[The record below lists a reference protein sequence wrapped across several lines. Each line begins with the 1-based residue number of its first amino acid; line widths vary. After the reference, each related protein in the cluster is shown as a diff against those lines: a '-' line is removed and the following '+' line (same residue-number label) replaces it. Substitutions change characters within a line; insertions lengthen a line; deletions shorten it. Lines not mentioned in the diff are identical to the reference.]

1 MKAQLAKT
9 LAILLGRN
17 RDLTPE
23 QRDFVRQWHRQQI
36 DVIAMTV
43 CQLMFPISLVMIV
56 VAYAMAP
63 WNRLVPQVGTHVLMS
78 LMLWL
83 WPRLRRRTRIDPSHY
98 FYCLGLVCSVGYA
111 YTMRTTLTGATTVPQ
126 TVLWPFIMG
135 SVSIFTILFCPY
147 FNYMVAVTLLVQ
159 LALGA
164 WAASANP
171 LIIMPRWMI
180 TEAEV
185 LAFAAAAAYGRIY
198 RARQEALGELNSRTL
213 VLELERLRVEA
224 HERDLALARQ
234 MQDSFT
240 PASQSLAWGPFEA
253 QFYHLKY
260 GVLGGDW
267 AASRRTEASLILV
280 VADATGKGIAAGL
293 VVHAIQSLWAF
304 ALQDSAFDPIR
315 WINGANRTLCE
326 LGNGSAHT
334 MSMAIAVITEARVT
348 YYSAGHVPL
357 FLLYGHGP
365 DERLKTVTGG
375 GMPLGIARDI
385 RIKPVTVDWTDEPCS
400 ALFLGT
406 DGVFDRGTRTTRK
419 AVRGL
424 MDAVDAQGSAGLA
437 TCASEDDKLLVMV
450 RRAA

>member
-1 MKAQLAKT
+1 MKAHFART
-9 LAILLGRN
+9 LAILLGSN

-43 CQLMFPISLVMIV
+43 CQLMFPVSLVMIV
-56 VAYAMAP
+56 ITYAMAP
-63 WNRLVPQVGTHVLMS
+63 WKRLVPQVGTHIAMS

-83 WPRLRRRTRIDPSHY
+83 WPRLRGRRRIDPTHY
-98 FYCLGLVCSVGYA
+98 FYGLGLVCSVGYA
-111 YTMRTTLTGATTVPQ
+111 YTMRTTLTGATTVEQ
-126 TVLWPFIMG
+126 TALWPFIMG
-135 SVSIFTILFCPY
+135 GVSIFTVLFCPY
-147 FNYMVAVTLLVQ
+147 FNYMVTVTLLIQ

-164 WAASANP
+164 WAASVNP
-171 LIIMPRWMI
+171 LIIMPRWLI
-180 TEAEV
+180 SEAQI

-198 RARQEALGELNSRTL
+198 RTRQEALGELNSRTL
-213 VLELERLRVEA
+213 MLELERLRVEA

-240 PASQSLAWGPFEA
+240 PATQSLAWGSFEA

-267 AASRRTEASLILV
+267 AASRRTDDGLILV

-304 ALQDSAFDPIR
+304 ALLDAAFEPIR
-315 WINGANRTLCE
+315 WINGVNRTLCE
-326 LGNGSAHT
+326 LGSGSDHS

-357 FLLYGHGP
+357 FLLQGSGP

-375 GMPLGIARDI
+375 GMPLGIAREI
-385 RIKPVTVDWTDEPCS
+385 RIEPVTVDWSEAPCT

-424 MDAVDAQGSAGLA
+424 MEAVETQGSAGLA
-437 TCASEDDKLLVMV
+437 SCPSEDDKLLVMV